1 MINTKNLTSMNS
13 VLSEKYGEEGTATRT
28 EFNAKA
34 QAWYLAEVLKEER
47 KRRKISQSQLAE
59 IVGSSKN
66 TISSIETGQFC
77 PTAYLAALL
86 CVALDCKFEEMFY
99 FEEE

>member
-1 MINTKNLTSMNS
+1 MNS
-13 VLSEKYGEEGTATRT
+13 HLKLK
-28 EFNAKA
+28 NK
-34 QAWYLAEVLKEER
+34 LKEYR
-47 KRRKISQSQLAE
+47 QKAKLTQIQLAE
-59 IVGSSKN
+59 LVGSSKN

-86 CVALDCKFEEMFY
+86 CIALECKFEDLFY

>member
-1 MINTKNLTSMNS
+1 MNS
-13 VLSEKYGEEGTATRT
+13 HLKLK
-28 EFNAKA
+28 NK
-34 QAWYLAEVLKEER
+34 LKEFRQKAGLTQTE
-47 KRRKISQSQLAE
+47 ISN

-86 CVALDCKFEEMFY
+86 CTALECKFEDLFY

>member
-1 MINTKNLTSMNS
+1 MNS
-13 VLSEKYGEEGTATRT
+13 HLKLKNR
-28 EFNAKA
+28 
-34 QAWYLAEVLKEER
+34 LKEYR
-47 KRRKISQSQLAE
+47 QTKGLTQTQLAE

-77 PTAYLAALL
+77 PTTYLAALL

-99 FEEE
+99 FEEG

>member
-1 MINTKNLTSMNS
+1 MNS
-13 VLSEKYGEEGTATRT
+13 HLKLKNR
-28 EFNAKA
+28 
-34 QAWYLAEVLKEER
+34 LKEYR
-47 KRRKISQSQLAE
+47 QKAKLTQTQLAE
-59 IVGSSKN
+59 LVGSSKN

-86 CVALDCKFEEMFY
+86 CIALECKFEDLFY

>member
-1 MINTKNLTSMNS
+1 MNS
-13 VLSEKYGEEGTATRT
+13 H
-28 EFNAKA
+28 
-34 QAWYLAEVLKEER
+34 LKLKNRLREYR
-47 KRRKISQSQLAE
+47 QLKGYTQTQLAE
-59 IVGSSKN
+59 AVGSSKN